1 MGLETKT
8 EVSMKAKPS
17 STLKILAADD
27 HWIARAA
34 LAQLLRGLGRKIEVL
49 EAADFNAALE
59 LVANHPDLDLILID
73 LIMPGM
79 DGFDGIR
86 ALRDAAPGVP
96 LVVVSVSEDREDIMQ
111 AVNLGALGYIPKTAQ
126 GEEIVKAIDLVLSGE
141 VSLPRR
147 ILERPEA
154 AAASPKQAGRSKG
167 SVSPEARLTKRQKE
181 IFNLLSE
188 GLSNADIAGRLGL
201 SVNTV
206 RVHIH
211 GILQRLQL
219 DNRMQVVLQAAQ
231 RRQAGG
237 GGARAR

>member
-1 MGLETKT
+1 MKT
-8 EVSMKAKPS
+8 NPS
-17 STLKILAADD
+17 SKLKILAADD

-34 LAQLLRGLGRKIEVL
+34 MSQLLRGLGRKVEVL
-49 EAADFNAALE
+49 EAADFDAAVK
-59 LVANHPDLDLILID
+59 LVEAHADLDLILID

-86 ALRDAAPGVP
+86 ALREAAPGVP
-96 LVVVSVSEDREDIMQ
+96 LIVVSVSEDREDILQ
-111 AVNLGALGYIPKTAQ
+111 AVNLGALGYIPKTAD
-126 GEEIVKAIDLVLSGE
+126 GDEIVKAIDLVLSGE
-141 VSLPRR
+141 VALPRR
-147 ILERPEA
+147 ILERPDTAPE
-154 AAASPKQAGRSKG
+154 SPKQVSRSKG
-167 SVSPEARLTKRQKE
+167 AAAPEARLTKRQKE
-181 IFNLLSE
+181 IFDLLSE
-188 GLSNADIAGRLGL
+188 GLSNAEIASRLGL

-237 GGARAR
+237 GRAARSR